1 MPCILN
7 AANEIAVA
15 AFLRG
20 EISFTSIPLT
30 AQATMERTPFE
41 TTVSLEDLVETNR
54 EARSIAEQQIRR
66 LSFNRQ

>member
-20 EISFTSIPLT
+20 EISFTSIPH
-30 AQATMERTPFE
+30 AAHETMELTPFKA
-41 TTVSLEDLVETNR
+41 TVTLEDLIETNR
-54 EARSIAEQQIRR
+54 EARDIAARQIKR
-66 LSFNRQ
+66 LSFKNL